1 LRPRAG
7 IAGRAVLSRNA
18 LANSLQGH
26 AIPTPIGEIRCK
38 VVLTATGFSG
48 IGNVRRVM
56 VRAFWRFVLTTA
68 LAGTLVGC
76 SHTMAQ
82 RKPPP
87 PDPLLVTRK
96 PIEGKPRPIDADLT
110 SRLQPPTLPGAG
122 DSGVTP
128 MIAAPPVQAARL
140 RPPE

>member
-1 LRPRAG
+1 
-7 IAGRAVLSRNA
+7 
-18 LANSLQGH
+18 
-26 AIPTPIGEIRCK
+26 
-38 VVLTATGFSG
+38 
-48 IGNVRRVM
+48 M
-56 VRAFWRFVLTTA
+56 VRAIWRLGLTTA
-68 LAGTLVGC
+68 LAGALLGC
-76 SHTMAQ
+76 SHTTAQ

-128 MIAAPPVQAARL
+128 MMDAPPIQAVQL
-140 RPPE
+140 RRPE